1 MEQEGRVVRA
11 APVVLGGRVVQREPG
26 APLALVRLQPW
37 PRGRW
42 ATVQDRAAPL
52 VSRAAGLWAAL
63 FCAVGAQLAAVVQAG
78 AAQVLQ
84 ARAER

>member
-1 MEQEGRVVRA
+1 MVRA
-11 APVVLGGRVVQREPG
+11 APVVLGARVVQREPG
-26 APLALVRLQPW
+26 APLALARLQPW

-78 AAQVLQ
+78 AEQVLQ

>member
-1 MEQEGRVVRA
+1 MVRA
-11 APVVLGGRVVQREPG
+11 APVVLGARVVQREPG

-42 ATVQDRAAPL
+42 AMAQDRAAPP
-52 VSRAAGLWAAL
+52 VSLARGLWAAL
-63 FCAVGAQLAAVVQAG
+63 FCAVWMELAAVVQAG